1 VRRVVAAYLLA
12 VFAILATADGF
23 ACPDG
28 CHSASSAPAA
38 DRCNASG
45 QCVFCTGAVI
55 ARASQVVLKPLA
67 DALPARDVQDAQAP
81 FPPVTVPDRPPR
93 LT

>member
-1 VRRVVAAYLLA
+1 VRRLVAVYVLA
-12 VFAILATADGF
+12 VFAVLAIADGF

-55 ARASQVVLKPLA
+55 ARASQVVLKPIA
-67 DALPARDVQDAQAP
+67 DAFRTGDVQDAQAP

>member
-1 VRRVVAAYLLA
+1 MRRLVVACLLA
-12 VFAILATADGF
+12 VFAILATADAF

-28 CHSASSAPAA
+28 CQSARSASAA
-38 DRCNASG
+38 DRCNDSG
-45 QCVFCTGAVI
+45 QCVFCTGAV
-55 ARASQVVLKPLA
+55 VVHAPQLMLEPISE
-67 DALPARDVQDAQAP
+67 ALPTKDVQDPQAS